1 MTTFYSRTGCLDF
14 KMRAGNLRHVIDI
27 QSVVKSADGMGGWTE
42 AWSSLYSGLRASVWP
57 LSGSEI
63 LESLKLEHSVTH
75 RIRIRYRE
83 GIKADMRVSFDSR
96 TFNIKSVIVPQEKRV
111 MVELMCEEIDGES

>member
-1 MTTFYSRTGCLDF
+1 
-14 KMRAGNLRHVIDI
+14 MRAGNLRHVIDI